1 MLDITKVRFQVNR
14 LKVVA
19 VVLALA
25 TTSATAAEFK
35 PESDR
40 ATMVKDNHN
49 LVVESNQE
57 NVVASRL
64 EGRWTLNDAISTR
77 LDTRLDSRSRMI
89 GIFGDGDILEF
100 KADST
105 VLTQIS
111 ETDKDELSDLT
122 IYMAGKMTF
131 KRTVS
136 PFILIQHNGN
146 PHVIV
151 FGERDGNL
159 VGEESFNVMLAV
171 AEETAND
178 LLLLGGDFNN
188 QPFIAFDR
196 LIRPERDR

>member
-1 MLDITKVRFQVNR
+1 MLDITKVRFQVNS

-25 TTSATAAEFK
+25 TSSATAAEFK

-64 EGRWTLNDAISTR
+64 EGRWTVNDAISTR
-77 LDTRLDSRSRMI
+77 LGGRMI
-89 GIFGDGDILEF
+89 GYDEIVEF

-105 VLTQIS
+105 VLTQLS
-111 ETDKDELSDLT
+111 ETYKDELADLT
-122 IYMAGKMTF
+122 IYMAGKLAF
-131 KRTVS
+131 NQTVY
-136 PFILIQHNGN
+136 PFILIQLNGN
-146 PHVIV
+146 PHVV
-151 FGERDGNL
+151 FFQERDGNP
-159 VGEESFNVMLAV
+159 VGDAESFNVMLAV

-188 QPFIAFDR
+188 QPFTAFDR
-196 LIRPERDR
+196 LIQPERDR

>member
-77 LDTRLDSRSRMI
+77 LDTRLDSRMI

-111 ETDKDELSDLT
+111 ETYKDELADLT

-131 KRTVS
+131 KRIIVA
-136 PFILIQHNGN
+136 PFILVQHNGN
-146 PHVIV
+146 PHVIIL
-151 FGERDGNL
+151 GERDGNL
-159 VGEESFNVMLAV
+159 VGEESFIVMLAV